1 MPHGRRKMTLREFTR
16 ERPSQDDE
24 KRFREAMNS
33 ESDLMVAIVS
43 AIEVEYLLEQIIIGK
58 LKRSDDDTID
68 ILTKDNGALAT
79 FFSKIGLAYALKIID
94 GSKMEYLNVIR
105 KIRNAFAHSRKD
117 ISFSNSLIM
126 NEMASLKLPNQK
138 HSKLYRGIKI
148 VKELAAVKPNA
159 NNSNIDQLALIG
171 RAAYV
176 ILAMHLVAYFLAKQ
190 KISLSRIKR
199 FRNSLG
205 VSGATMAAAL
215 MAHEKSSKK

>member
-117 ISFSNSLIM
+117 
-126 NEMASLKLPNQK
+126 
-138 HSKLYRGIKI
+138 
-148 VKELAAVKPNA
+148 
-159 NNSNIDQLALIG
+159 
-171 RAAYV
+171 
-176 ILAMHLVAYFLAKQ
+176 
-190 KISLSRIKR
+190 
-199 FRNSLG
+199 
-205 VSGATMAAAL
+205 
-215 MAHEKSSKK
+215 